1 MDLAESFQFPIVFG
15 PSTAATGADVS
26 SLVGS
31 SLGSDIESS
40 DIESSVESSDGSA
53 DAEAAGA
60 GAASSL
66 PLSGRVTTT
75 TARRMIPTMI
85 AARTLPEA
93 PCLGADAAAAG
104 LLGAEVL
111 FVAGLGVDETS
122 TRPAPRDDDEGT
134 GGITTDEA
142 EVARFLAA
150 LFLTVF
156 FAADFLTADFLTVFF
171 AALFFTA
178 DFLTVFLAALFFT
191 ADFLTVFLATD
202 FFAVD
207 FLATDFFAALFF
219 TAAFL
224 AAGFFL
230 TATITPCFGCA
241 KFSLARPPFFLH
253 AGRLLEELFRDG

>member
-156 FAADFLTADFLTVFF
+156 FAA
-171 AALFFTA
+171 LFFTA

>member
-1 MDLAESFQFPIVFG
+1 MITSAGALMIFSIFIASRTSRFPPFL
-15 PSTAATGADVS
+15 TS

-40 DIESSVESSDGSA
+40 DIESSDGSA

-156 FAADFLTADFLTVFF
+156 FAADFLTADFLTVFL

-178 DFLTVFLAALFFT
+178 DFLTVFLAADFFT
-191 ADFLTVFLATD
+191 ADFLTVFLAID